1 MPINRVQRSKEGGKF
16 VQRNRRGSCYSE
28 VPSSRGKSFWLISPP
43 ISISCY
49 NPSQFLNSCYNPSQF
64 LNSCYNPSQF
74 LNSMTPHPLL
84 PPTPPPPPH
93 THTHTRTHK
102 YFFWLTL
109 PFTEVITR
117 NQHGTQY
124 HQII

>member
-74 LNSMTPHPLL
+74 LNSMTPP
-84 PPTPPPPPH
+84 PPTPLPPPPH